1 MPGPSANGG
10 HLGGGHCSPLPLPLS
25 QARPRLAG
33 RPLLWAGQSRAVP
46 PGCSSAPPSSVC
58 QQHQRG
64 TRLRRL
70 QQHPPTLVLAPV
82 MHVLDSLGCQ
92 AQGPSGPRAFPI
104 PLASSPAPSSTR
116 SSSPDAASAEP
127 ESRGMTA
134 RSPRGA
140 SRLASAAGGSLE
152 RGSGSGGDPRRG
164 VAEQRPRRRRAPE
177 RARLQRPACEFRR
190 WPWQPRRAP
199 RRVWYSAGSACSRRP
214 AVPETRR
221 CTAGPPC
228 AVPEAPEQ
236 LPAPAAVCL
245 SHHLPMCAGCSR
257 REASPQAR
265 VCGVTLIRVRCWA
278 GAAGGGRPAR
288 QRLPAAGRRG
298 GPD

>member
-1 MPGPSANGG
+1 VPGPSANGG

-164 VAEQRPRRRRAPE
+164 AAWLSSGRAGDVRRNVR
-177 RARLQRPACEFRR
+177 
-190 WPWQPRRAP
+190 
-199 RRVWYSAGSACSRRP
+199 ACSDLHASSDAGPGSQGGHHAVSGTALAAPARAGLQCRKRGAARRGRHAPCQRRP
-214 AVPETRR
+214 SS
-221 CTAGPPC
+221 
-228 AVPEAPEQ
+228 
-236 LPAPAAVCL
+236 CL
-245 SHHLPMCAGCSR
+245 
-257 REASPQAR
+257 
-265 VCGVTLIRVRCWA
+265 
-278 GAAGGGRPAR
+278 
-288 QRLPAAGRRG
+288 RLPLCVCRTICRCVPVAPDARHRRKPGCAA
-298 GPD
+298 